1 VEYQWMSLPK
11 SIGPVLLLLL
21 SLPTVGGR
29 RQERRYHYQQRDMG
43 GRRQER
49 RWTDTDSDG

>member
-1 VEYQWMSLPK
+1 MSLPK

-29 RQERRYHYQQRDMG
+29 RQERRYHYPTTG
-43 GRRQER
+43 HGREETGEEMDRH
-49 RWTDTDSDG
+49 